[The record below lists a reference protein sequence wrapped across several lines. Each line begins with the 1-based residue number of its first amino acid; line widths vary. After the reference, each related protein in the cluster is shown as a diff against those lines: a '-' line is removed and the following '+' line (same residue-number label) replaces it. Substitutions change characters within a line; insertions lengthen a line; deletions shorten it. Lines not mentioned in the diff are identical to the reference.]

1 MPTTRSSFLAMA
13 AAGIALSP
21 TVLRA
26 QTSPDVIRVATVPI
40 DAGAQAYYAAD
51 AGFFRDA
58 GLNVVVQPLTTGAA
72 IGAALISGSLELGFS
87 NLLSL
92 AAAREHGLAL
102 QLLFPGSL
110 YLGRSPATVLL
121 VAPDSPIRDAKDL
134 NGLTVGVPGL
144 GNVTGLGALAWSDQ
158 HGGDAKSLKF
168 VEFPPAEL
176 PAAVEQHRVS
186 AAIVTEPFV
195 TASAGKV
202 RQLAPGMSSIGN
214 EFVIGGWI
222 VSKAWADAHRATAL
236 KLADVFAKTARWAN
250 THHTESGVILS
261 KYTNLAPD
269 LASRMVRT
277 AYAEKVD
284 LTAIQVELD
293 AAVKYGFLKNSVSAA
308 DLLWTPP
315 K

>member
-1 MPTTRSSFLAMA
+1 MTVAGLAT
-13 AAGIALSP
+13 LSP
-21 TVLRA
+21 TALRA
-26 QTSPDVIRVATVPI
+26 QTTPDILHVATVPI
-40 DAGAQAYYAAD
+40 DAGAEAYYAAD

-58 GLNVVVQPLTTGAA
+58 GLNVSVEPLTTGAA
-72 IGAALISGSLELGFS
+72 IGAALISGSLDVGFS

-92 AAAREHGLAL
+92 AVAREHALPL

-121 VAPDSPIRDAKDL
+121 VAPDSTIREAKDL

-168 VEFPPAEL
+168 VEFPPSEL

-195 TASAGKV
+195 TASAGKLRV
-202 RQLAPGMSSIGN
+202 LAPGMSSIGN

-222 VSKAWADAHRATAL
+222 VAKAWADAHRATAL
-236 KLADVFAKTARWAN
+236 KLADAFAKTARWAN
-250 THHTESGVILS
+250 THHTESGAILS

-277 AYAEKVD
+277 AYAERVD
-284 LTAIQVELD
+284 LPAIQVELD
-293 AAVKYGFLKNSVSAA
+293 AAVKYGFLKSNVSATE
-308 DLLWTPP
+308 LLWTPQR
-315 K
+315 

>member
-1 MPTTRSSFLAMA
+1 M
-13 AAGIALSP
+13 
-21 TVLRA
+21 
-26 QTSPDVIRVATVPI
+26 PI
-40 DAGAQAYYAAD
+40 DAGGEAYYATD
-51 AGFFRDA
+51 GGFFRDA
-58 GLNVVVQPLTTGAA
+58 GLNATVEPLTTGSAV
-72 IGAALISGSLELGFS
+72 GAALLAGSIEVGFS

-110 YLGRSPATVLL
+110 YLGKTPATVLL
-121 VAPDSPIRDAKDL
+121 VARDSTIREAKDL

-144 GNVTGLGALAWSDQ
+144 GNVTGLGAMAWADQ
-158 HGGDAKSLKF
+158 HGGDAKSIKF
-168 VEFPPAEL
+168 IEFPPAEL
-176 PAAVEQHRVS
+176 PAAVETHRVN

-195 TASAGKV
+195 TASAGRL

-222 VSKAWADAHRATAL
+222 VAKSWADAHRATAL
-236 KLADVFAKTARWAN
+236 KIADVFARTARWAN
-250 THHTESGVILS
+250 THHAESGAILS

-277 AYAEKVD
+277 AYAERVD
-284 LTAIQVELD
+284 LSAIQVELD
-293 AAVKYGFLKNSVSAA
+293 SAIKYGLLKVPVNAA
-308 DLLWTPP
+308 DLMWTPP